1 MDVRDQ
7 HGANHPVMNLP
18 PSLTTNRFG
27 PQSPAHTSLPGPPQ
41 RGPPPMGPPGG
52 HGGPPP
58 MMPPGGPPPD
68 MMNPAPFFS
77 GGGPETLEQFGMRMT
92 QTVTG
97 GFLMLSLAMGHQT
110 GLFDKL
116 ASFEGVPKTCQEI
129 ADEAGLKER

>member
-1 MDVRDQ
+1 
-7 HGANHPVMNLP
+7 
-18 PSLTTNRFG
+18 
-27 PQSPAHTSLPGPPQ
+27 
-41 RGPPPMGPPGG
+41 MGPMPG

-58 MMPPGGPPPD
+58 MMGPPGPG
-68 MMNPAPFFS
+68 MMMDL
-77 GGGPETLEQFGMRMT
+77 GGPETLEQFGMRMT

-116 ASFEGVPKTCQEI
+116 ASFEGTPKTCQEI